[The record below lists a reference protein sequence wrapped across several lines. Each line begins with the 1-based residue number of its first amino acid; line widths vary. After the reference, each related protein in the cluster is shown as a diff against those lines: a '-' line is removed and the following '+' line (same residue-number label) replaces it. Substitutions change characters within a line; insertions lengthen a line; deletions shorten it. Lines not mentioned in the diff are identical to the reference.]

1 MRATSWPRR
10 ALTTLAV
17 TAAAAGAVTVAAA
30 PAMAVTSKYLPQ
42 TTFAVAD
49 SRVPD
54 TTITT
59 GDAVVG
65 THVHGL
71 GVHTS
76 KTYFTIDVSGALG
89 TTVFEAKLSLREESV
104 NDCSVPRA
112 TEVWLTETL
121 TSGPTWANQPAE
133 LTRLS
138 GPAPQDGCLAPYD
151 LEWDATDVL
160 RDAVAAGRDTVTV
173 VVRTAAEHEGDV
185 AYGRTYGGY
194 TGINAKIN
202 TAPDLPTN
210 VRLGTW
216 LSQAACG
223 EEELVVSFADW
234 NPLTVYA
241 DVSDPDDTQ
250 GLVARA
256 VFWPIGDPAARRDVT
271 ETVYSSWTQVVAP
284 QELFVDGGAYVMRLR
299 TEDTDGAAS
308 PWTSPCRFTVDQTGS

>member
-17 TAAAAGAVTVAAA
+17 TAAAAGAVTVTAA
-30 PAMAVTSKYLPQ
+30 PAMATTSKFLPD
-42 TTFAVAD
+42 TSFAVVD

-54 TTITT
+54 ATVTT

-65 THVHGL
+65 TNVDDFGE
-71 GVHTS
+71 HTS
-76 KTYFTIDVSGALG
+76 RTYFTIDVGGALG
-89 TTVFEAKLSLREESV
+89 TNVFEATLFLREESV

-112 TEVWLTETL
+112 TEVWLTETP
-121 TSGPTWANQPAE
+121 TSPPTWANQPAE

-138 GPAPQDGCLAPYD
+138 GPAPQEGCLAQYD

-173 VVRTAAEHEGDV
+173 VVRTAVEHEGDV
-185 AYGRTYGGY
+185 AYGRTYRSH
-194 TGINAKIN
+194 TGIGVKVN

-216 LSQAACG
+216 LSREACG
-223 EEELVVSFADW
+223 EEELTVSFADW

-241 DVSDPDDTQ
+241 DVSDPDGTTD
-250 GLVARA
+250 LVARA
-256 VFWPIGDPAARRDVT
+256 VFWPADDPAARQDAT
-271 ETVYSSWTQVVAP
+271 TTVYGTWTEVLAP
-284 QELFVDGGAYVMRLR
+284 QELFVNGGTYVMQLR

-308 PWTSPCRFTVDQTGS
+308 PWTPPCRFTVDQTSR